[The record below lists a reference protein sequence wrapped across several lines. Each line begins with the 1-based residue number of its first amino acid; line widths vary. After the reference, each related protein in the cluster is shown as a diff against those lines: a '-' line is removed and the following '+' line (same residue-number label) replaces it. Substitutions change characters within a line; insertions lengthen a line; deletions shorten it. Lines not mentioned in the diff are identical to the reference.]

1 MLGFMLSLLYAA
13 WLTLVEDIS
22 YEVAYLTATGFLY
35 NWYFWWTII
44 MGVVVGV
51 FALAFP
57 LLGLGG
63 GLQKGGKLGAVLGML
78 LGGGASVLLIF
89 VFALRRG
96 LYMCGAYLLHA
107 ALMLNPD
114 GGYTWDNKKVILGAL
129 LLFVAL
135 ITGRASS
142 SSSSSSK

>member
-1 MLGFMLSLLYAA
+1 MLGFMLALLYAA
-13 WLTLVEDIS
+13 WTILVQDLPGEM
-22 YEVAYLTATGFLY
+22 AYLSATGFLY
-35 NWYFWWTII
+35 DWYFWWTII
-44 MGVVVGV
+44 MGVFVGV

-63 GLQKGGKLGAVLGML
+63 GLQKGGKLGALVGMF
-78 LGGGASVLLIF
+78 LGGGASILLIF
-89 VFALRRG
+89 FFALRRG
-96 LYMCGAYLLHA
+96 LYMYGAYLLHA

-114 GGYTWDNKKVILGAL
+114 GGYTWDNKKVILGGL